1 MNRAE
6 PSTLPAAEEPAS
18 GVPRMVPGHK
28 WIRAVVDGQVVVDA
42 RAFTFVWQ
50 IPYWPT
56 WFFRPED
63 LNGELR
69 ESNGAPRQRGDL
81 AGAQRYDFHAAGK
94 VLTGAAKRYPD
105 SPSEE
110 LRELVAIDFTAV
122 DQWFE
127 EDVEVFVHPP

>member
-6 PSTLPAAEEPAS
+6 PSTLPSAEEPAS

-28 WIRAVVDGQVVVDA
+28 WIRGVVDGQIVVDA
-42 RAFTFVWQ
+42 RAFTYVWE

-69 ESNGAPRQRGDL
+69 ESKSAPRQGSDL
-81 AGAQRYDFHAAGK
+81 AGAQRYDFHAGGK
-94 VLTGAAKRYPD
+94 GGRKVSGK
-105 SPSEE
+105 
-110 LRELVAIDFTAV
+110 
-122 DQWFE
+122 
-127 EDVEVFVHPP
+127 